1 MAKHKGIFTSI
12 SRTKNGKL
20 MLDNQAL
27 RHYNKTNINGDLKM
41 KDILQDVVAHTHA
54 LGFLSLV
61 KVSNEEGTSIDSMAE
76 DRSVILTGTT
86 ASPVAEFKGTFGMP
100 NLDKLA
106 LHLKNPEYKD
116 NAKIDVVEAE
126 RNGDTIPTHIH
137 FENAA
142 GDFENDY
149 RFMNKAIIEEKLKTV
164 KFKGATWEVSVQPSM
179 ASIARMKLMS
189 AAHSEEPT
197 FNVKTRDGNLVFSFG
212 DASTHAGEFVFQHG
226 IEGTLAHTW
235 SWPVAQVQAIL
246 NLDGDATMSISD
258 QGAMKI
264 SINSGMATY
273 DYILPAQS
281 K

>member
-1 MAKHKGIFTSI
+1 
-12 SRTKNGKL
+12 
-20 MLDNQAL
+20 
-27 RHYNKTNINGDLKM
+27 M
-41 KDILQDVVAHTHA
+41 KDILQDIVAHTHA

-61 KVSNEEGTSIDSMAE
+61 KVSNDEGTAIDSMAE
-76 DRSVILTGTT
+76 DRSVILSAETH
-86 ASPVAEFKGTFGMP
+86 SPVGEFEGTFGMP
-100 NLDKLA
+100 NLDKLS

-116 NAKIDVVEAE
+116 NAKIEVVEAE
-126 RNGDTIPTHIH
+126 RNGETIPTHIH

-142 GDFENDY
+142 GDFQNDY

-164 KFKGATWEVSVQPSM
+164 KFKGATWAVEFAPSM

-197 FNVKTRDGNLVFSFG
+197 FNVKTVDGNLVFSFG

-226 IEGTLAHTW
+226 VEGALQHTW

-264 SINSGMATY
+264 SVNSGMATY

>member
-1 MAKHKGIFTSI
+1 
-12 SRTKNGKL
+12 
-20 MLDNQAL
+20 
-27 RHYNKTNINGDLKM
+27 M

-61 KVSNEEGTSIDSMAE
+61 KVSNDEGTQIDSMAE
-76 DRSVILTGTT
+76 DRSVILSATSSHTI
-86 ASPVAEFKGTFGMP
+86 ANATFGMP

-116 NAKIDVVEAE
+116 NAKIDVVTAE
-126 RNGDTIPTHIH
+126 RNGEVVPTHIH

-142 GDFENDY
+142 GDFQNDY
-149 RFMNKAIIEEKLKTV
+149 RFMNKAIIDEKLKTV
-164 KFKGATWEVSVQPSM
+164 KFKGAQWNVTVSPTM
-179 ASIARMKLMS
+179 ASIGRMKLMS

-197 FNVKTRDGNLVFSFG
+197 FNVTTKDNNLVFSFG

-226 IEGTLAHTW
+226 VEGTLQHTW

-246 NLDGDATMSISD
+246 GLDGDLTMSISD
-258 QGAMKI
+258 QGAMMI
-264 SINSGMATY
+264 SVDSGMAKY

>member
-1 MAKHKGIFTSI
+1 
-12 SRTKNGKL
+12 
-20 MLDNQAL
+20 
-27 RHYNKTNINGDLKM
+27 
-41 KDILQDVVAHTHA
+41 
-54 LGFLSLV
+54 
-61 KVSNEEGTSIDSMAE
+61 MAE
-76 DRSVILTGTT
+76 DRSVILSAETH
-86 ASPVAEFKGTFGMP
+86 SLVAEFVGTFGMP

-116 NAKIDVVEAE
+116 NAKIDVVQAE
-126 RNGDTIPTHIH
+126 RNGETVPTHIH

-142 GDFENDY
+142 GDFQNDY

-164 KFKGATWEVSVQPSM
+164 KFKGASWNVEFQPSM
-179 ASIARMKLMS
+179 AAIARMKLMS

-197 FNVKTRDGNLVFSFG
+197 FNVKTKDGNLVFSFG

-226 IEGTLAHTW
+226 VEGALQHTW
-235 SWPVAQVQAIL
+235 SWPVAQVQSIL
-246 NLDGDATMSISD
+246 SLDGDLTMSISD

-264 SINSGMATY
+264 SVNSGMATY

>member
-1 MAKHKGIFTSI
+1 
-12 SRTKNGKL
+12 
-20 MLDNQAL
+20 
-27 RHYNKTNINGDLKM
+27 M

-61 KVSNEEGTSIDSMAE
+61 KVTNEEGTQIDSMAE
-76 DRSVILTGTT
+76 DRSVILSAET
-86 ASPVAEFKGTFGMP
+86 ANPVNEFVGTFGMP
-100 NLDKLA
+100 NLDKLS

-116 NAKIDVVEAE
+116 NAKIEVVQAE
-126 RNGDTIPTHIH
+126 RNGETVPTHIH

-142 GDFENDY
+142 GDFQNDY

-164 KFKGATWEVSVQPSM
+164 KFKGASWNVEFQPSM
-179 ASIARMKLMS
+179 AAIARMKLMS

-197 FNVKTRDGNLVFSFG
+197 FNVSTKDGNLVFSFG
-212 DASTHAGEFVFQHG
+212 DASTHAGEFVFEAG
-226 IEGTLAHTW
+226 VEGTLAHTW

-264 SINSGMATY
+264 SVNSGMATY
-273 DYILPAQS
+273 NYILPAQS

>member
-1 MAKHKGIFTSI
+1 
-12 SRTKNGKL
+12 
-20 MLDNQAL
+20 
-27 RHYNKTNINGDLKM
+27 M
-41 KDILQDVVAHTHA
+41 KDILQDIVAHTHA

-61 KVSNEEGTSIDSMAE
+61 KVTGGDESTIDSMAE
-76 DRSVILTGTT
+76 DRSVIMSATSAHNI
-86 ASPVAEFKGTFGMP
+86 ASGTFGMP

-116 NAKIDVVEAE
+116 SAKIDVVQAE
-126 RNGDTIPTHIH
+126 RNGEMIPTHIH

-142 GDFENDY
+142 GDFQNDY

-164 KFKGATWEVSVQPSM
+164 KFKGASWAVEFAPSV
-179 ASIARMKLMS
+179 AAIARMKLMS

-197 FNVKTRDGNLVFSFG
+197 FNVSTKDGNLVFSFG
-212 DASTHAGEFVFQHG
+212 DASTHAGEFDFEKSV
-226 IEGTLAHTW
+226 EGTLQHTW

-246 NLDGDATMSISD
+246 GLDGDLTMSISD
-258 QGAMKI
+258 QGAMMI
-264 SINSGMATY
+264 TVDSGIAKY